1 MSVWRPQLLFSA
13 AEPSPISL
21 GHLLAL
27 FQRVRDVGVLRVRP
41 DEEADD
47 GADEQEEAVEG
58 ESVDGV
64 ELLEHRNERRRDAT
78 QPRAGRRNAERDGPV
93 AGREKLLGI
102 DVPEAEA
109 EVEADG
115 ARPSQ
120 DHDGPVVSELVFRDC
135 QGADQ
140 GDGRQSHEE
149 GEESAAP
156 DIVLEEGLED
166 HEGQRE
172 ECRHDEGDVQVPAE
186 GRGVVDEAVVA
197 QGAAEYADDHANQV
211 PPMEVKRCR
220 KKYQDLVQRL
230 S

>member
-1 MSVWRPQLLFSA
+1 M
-13 AEPSPISL
+13 
-21 GHLLAL
+21 
-27 FQRVRDVGVLRVRP
+27 
-41 DEEADD
+41 
-47 GADEQEEAVEG
+47 
-58 ESVDGV
+58 
-64 ELLEHRNERRRDAT
+64 
-78 QPRAGRRNAERDGPV
+78 

-140 GDGRQSHEE
+140 GDSRQGHEE

-197 QGAAEYADDHANQV
+197 HRDTEPTEGHTKQV
-211 PPMEVKRCR
+211 PADSGIPEQVGDEGRLLR
-220 KKYQDLVQRL
+220 LRLDVPVQVIEQRQRL
-230 S
+230 LVDLQAPLKDDPGVFRTAFREQPSRRFRQEAQEGEVMINSSVLMSAEK